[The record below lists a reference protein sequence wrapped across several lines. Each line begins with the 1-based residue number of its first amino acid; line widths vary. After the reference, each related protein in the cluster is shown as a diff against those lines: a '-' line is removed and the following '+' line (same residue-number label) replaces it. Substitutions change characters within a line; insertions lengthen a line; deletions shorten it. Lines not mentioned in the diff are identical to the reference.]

1 MNKINCNDPV
11 IIEGVKHVLDRRGVA
26 GPMRTTYISLAEEA
40 CGMCKE
46 TKLNLEEIKAEIME
60 KGQKWGVNKDIL
72 MELLNNIVKPLCS
85 H

>member
-11 IIEGVKHVLDRRGVA
+11 IIESVQRMLSGRVTWPMDRA
-26 GPMRTTYISLAEEA
+26 YISLVEEA
-40 CGMCKE
+40 CRMCKE
-46 TKLNLEEIKAEIME
+46 TKLSLEEIKAEIME
-60 KGQKWGVNKDIL
+60 KGQKWSINRDIL

>member
-11 IIEGVKHVLDRRGVA
+11 IIESVQRMLSGRVTWPMDRA
-26 GPMRTTYISLAEEA
+26 YISLVEEA
-40 CGMCKE
+40 CRMCKE
-46 TKLNLEEIKAEIME
+46 TKLSLEEIKAEIME
-60 KGQKWGVNKDIL
+60 KGQKWSVNRDIL

>member
-11 IIEGVKHVLDRRGVA
+11 IIESVQRMLSGRVTWPMDRA
-26 GPMRTTYISLAEEA
+26 YISLVEEA
-40 CGMCKE
+40 CRMCKE

>member
-11 IIEGVKHVLDRRGVA
+11 IIESVQRMLSGRVAWPMDRA
-26 GPMRTTYISLAEEA
+26 YISLVEEA
-40 CGMCKE
+40 CRMCKE
-46 TKLNLEEIKAEIME
+46 TKLSLEEIKAEIME
-60 KGQKWGVNKDIL
+60 KGQKWSVNRDIL